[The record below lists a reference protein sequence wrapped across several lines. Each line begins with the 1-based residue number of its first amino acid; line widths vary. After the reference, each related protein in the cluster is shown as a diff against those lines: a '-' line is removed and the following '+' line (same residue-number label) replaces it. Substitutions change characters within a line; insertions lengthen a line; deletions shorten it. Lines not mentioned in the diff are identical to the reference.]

1 MQKKNETELTVSQ
14 SKFYPEP
21 IVSKNLNSASNFEQ
35 KKYDSSVSA
44 GLVEGPHDSYLTY
57 TDKSPSNRGQKPIN
71 FQESSMNLYLKTMH
85 SYRHDKKMLQR
96 LHHLGLQKIKF
107 INDNNIVLYS
117 PSNPAGN
124 SNAGWKLAQ
133 NNSNSDKARLASK
146 QLAYEKAL
154 ANVETWE
161 YFATFTLDKT
171 KQDRYDFKKAKT
183 HLTKFLQYRHIK
195 YLIVPER
202 HKKADEMGRK
212 AWHFHALLSAEMGQ
226 YLSDFEG
233 KALNNKY
240 IRIALSQ
247 GKSVKQCKAY
257 SESFGYNTI
266 EPCRDKERCT
276 HYMTKY
282 ILKTFDDEDF
292 ERVSRRRFFFSK
304 GLKSPRVI
312 MPSEIDLE
320 DFEVQ
325 ALSQYTEK
333 VYLRRYEIPHFAY
346 ETAHHSLPISH
357 SSLNRPPG

>member
-1 MQKKNETELTVSQ
+1 MFNKKETAVTVS
-14 SKFYPEP
+14 SNCISSH
-21 IVSKNLNSASNFEQ
+21 IVSKNFNCASDFEQ
-35 KKYDSSVSA
+35 KNYDSSVSA
-44 GLVEGPHDSYLTY
+44 SLFDGSHDSYLTY
-57 TDKSPSNRGQKPIN
+57 TDKSPSNRGQKFID
-71 FQESSMNLYLKTMH
+71 FQESSMNLYLKTMQ

-133 NNSNSDKARLASK
+133 NISNSDKARLASK
-146 QLAYEKAL
+146 QNAYEKAL
-154 ANVETWE
+154 ANVEIWE

-171 KQDRYDFKKAKT
+171 KQDRYDFKKALV

-195 YLIVPER
+195 YFMVPER
-202 HKKADEMGRK
+202 HKDG

-226 YLSDFEG
+226 FLSDFDG
-233 KALNNKY
+233 KALNNWY
-240 IRIALSQ
+240 IKSCLSQ
-247 GKSVKQCKAY
+247 GKSIKHCKAY
-257 SESFGYNTI
+257 SQSFGYNTI

-282 ILKTFDDEDF
+282 VLKTFDDENF
-292 ERVSRRRFFFSK
+292 ERVSRRRFFCSK
-304 GLKSPRVI
+304 GLKSPVVI

-320 DFEVQ
+320 DFEIQ

-333 VYLRRYEIPHFAY
+333 VYLRRFSVPHYAYQDTQYAHIPSNPFF
-346 ETAHHSLPISH
+346 P
-357 SSLNRPPG
+357 LNRSPG